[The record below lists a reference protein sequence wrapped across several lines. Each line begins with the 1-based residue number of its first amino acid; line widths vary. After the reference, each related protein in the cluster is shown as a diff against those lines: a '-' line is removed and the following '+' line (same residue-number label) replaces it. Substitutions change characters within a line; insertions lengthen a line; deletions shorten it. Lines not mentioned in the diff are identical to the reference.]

1 MPRAKSV
8 SAGADD
14 AARRRSIAFLNWAH
28 ALDHFVL
35 LIFPTV
41 VIGLEV
47 IYQRPYSE
55 LIALSSTAFLAFG
68 IFSLPAGWLADR
80 WSRRNMMAAFFLGC
94 GVSLAAAGLAP
105 NLTMLAVAMFAL
117 GIFAAIYH
125 PVGMAMLIEASGAK
139 GRTLAFN
146 GVCGNLGVSLAA
158 GISGA
163 LAYWVSWRAA
173 FFAPAVV
180 LVVSGIF
187 YIWMTPDDSHHAKSR
202 VSKPAV
208 PLTAKLAFMLF
219 GLFIVIALSAGLA
232 FNVLTIALPKI
243 VDERLS
249 ADLPL
254 VMVGSIATA
263 VLVCGA
269 LAQLIVGRVV
279 EWLAPHTST
288 NVAMLPI
295 ATSDTSLVMPSSTIF
310 GSAMVSTLNTSPA
323 VNAMNRNR
331 PNSMAKDV
339 SLVAIGSIATL
350 VLVCGAI
357 AQLAVGRLVERI
369 SAPNLFVAVTAFGF
383 AGNLW
388 ATYATGIPLL
398 VALAVAVAAIYGQ
411 VTVNDIILAR
421 YTADAWRGRV
431 YAVRYF
437 TLFISAGIA
446 IAMISLLH
454 KSGGFAMVL
463 GANSVVALAMFLAA
477 LGLVTLIYGI
487 EARHAAAQPAE

>member
-1 MPRAKSV
+1 MTLTKPPTA
-8 SAGADD
+8 ALDD

-35 LIFPTV
+35 LIYPTV

-80 WSRRNMMAAFFLGC
+80 WSRRNMMAAFYFGC
-94 GVSLAAAGLAP
+94 GVSLAGAGLAP
-105 NLTMLAVAMFAL
+105 NLATLVVAMFAL

-163 LAYWVSWRAA
+163 LAYWVSWRVA
-173 FFAPAVV
+173 FFAPA
-180 LVVSGIF
+180 LVSFVTGIA
-187 YIWMTPDDSHHAKSR
+187 YLWLTPDDLHHAKSR
-202 VSKPAV
+202 KSVPAV
-208 PLTAKLAFMLF
+208 ALTPRLAVMLF
-219 GLFIVIALSAGLA
+219 GLFIVIALSAGLT

-249 ADLPL
+249 SDLPL
-254 VMVGSIATA
+254 VLVGSIATV

-269 LAQLIVGRVV
+269 LAQL
-279 EWLAPHTST
+279 T
-288 NVAMLPI
+288 
-295 ATSDTSLVMPSSTIF
+295 
-310 GSAMVSTLNTSPA
+310 
-323 VNAMNRNR
+323 
-331 PNSMAKDV
+331 
-339 SLVAIGSIATL
+339 
-350 VLVCGAI
+350 
-357 AQLAVGRLVERI
+357 VGRLVERVPPHI
-369 SAPNLFVAVTAFGF
+369 IFAAVTGIGF
-383 AGNLW
+383 LGNLW
-388 ATYATGIPLL
+388 AAYANGVTLL
-398 VALAVAVAAIYGQ
+398 VALAIAIAAIYGQ
-411 VTVNDIILAR
+411 VTVNDMIMAR

-437 TLFISAGIA
+437 LLFISAGAAIGMIA
-446 IAMISLLH
+446 LLH
-454 KSGGFAMVL
+454 KSGGFSLVLSVSAMI
-463 GANSVVALAMFLAA
+463 ALLLFIST
-477 LGLVTLIYGI
+477 LGLVAMIVSVEGK
-487 EARHAAAQPAE
+487 HAAAQPAE